1 MFEVIEKALNDELEP
16 TPGNSLRQTFE
27 NQVIR
32 ILHAARDKTGS
43 LAQKSLTEY
52 NNVKAM
58 MVSGASG
65 SKVKDLRQVY
75 KILSSMIPS
84 GAYIT
89 TIHDSRQ
96 IASCPPMVQIFK
108 K

>member
-58 MVSGASG
+58 MVSVASG

-84 GAYIT
+84 GTYIT
-89 TIHDSRQ
+89 TTHHSRQ